1 MTEFHKVWAVHKVT
15 GIISQV
21 LPSEIENIEALEL
34 ATQKQI
40 DAAIR
45 AEEIAVFGAP
55 VKDGVI
61 PEGPVAKE
69 EASKDVETNKG
80 GSDNG

>member
-1 MTEFHKVWAVHKVT
+1 MTEFVKVFAVHKVT

-21 LPSEIENIEALEL
+21 LPSEIENIPALEL

-55 VKDGVI
+55 IKDGVI
-61 PEGPVAKE
+61 PEGPSAADIADVVII
-69 EASKDVETNKG
+69 KDG
-80 GSDNG
+80 ADNG